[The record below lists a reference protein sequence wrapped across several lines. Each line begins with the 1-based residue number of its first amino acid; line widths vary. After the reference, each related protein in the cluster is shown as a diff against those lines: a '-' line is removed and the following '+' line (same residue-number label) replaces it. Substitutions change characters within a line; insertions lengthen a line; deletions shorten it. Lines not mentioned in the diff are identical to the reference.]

1 MKILIFLFLFT
12 TLTISAQ
19 DLSKVDKLIKSYPY
33 VSSIEELA
41 KKIDFGFNTDLEKA
55 KAAYTWLTLNI
66 VYFKEET
73 SLLKA
78 PEYIFYTSKE
88 DLEYRMK
95 WIRKT
100 NNNKVIS
107 ETFKNRK
114 GICLGYALI
123 FNKICDLLSIEN
135 QLIKGYV
142 KTLPKQI
149 GSLAKNKNHIWNTVK
164 INGNW
169 VLLDVT
175 FGVGA
180 SFMVNHKSQAELNN
194 TYFNIDKEKLNLTH
208 YPSEKKWLDF
218 MEQKPLKQFCDE
230 PIFDTTFLSSNAK
243 LISHKEGVI
252 LVDTKKKI
260 QLKVENLNFYTKI
273 SYSYNGNR
281 KAKKPAIYNYNSH
294 TEIVINNPLKNS
306 ILNIYFD
313 SVLAIQ
319 YKVVVK

>member
-1 MKILIFLFLFT
+1 MKILIFLFLFI
-12 TLTISAQ
+12 TLTISSQ
-19 DLSKVDKLIKSYPY
+19 DLSKDIKSYPY

-41 KKIDFGFNTDLEKA
+41 KKIDFAFNTDLEKA

-66 VYFKEET
+66 AYDKEET
-73 SLLKA
+73 SLLKVT
-78 PEYIFYTSKE
+78 ESIFYTSKE

-95 WIRKT
+95 WLRKT
-100 NNNKVIS
+100 NDNKVIS

-114 GICLGYALI
+114 GICVGYALI

-142 KTLPKQI
+142 KIHPKQI

-164 INGNW
+164 INGSW

-175 FGVGA
+175 FGVGT
-180 SFMVNHKSQAELNN
+180 SFMVNNKSQAELNN
-194 TYFNIDKEKLNLTH
+194 PYFNIEKEKLNLTH
-208 YPSEKKWLDF
+208 YPSEKKWIDF
-218 MEQKPLKQFCDE
+218 MGQKPLKQFCDE
-230 PIFDTTFLSSNAK
+230 PIFDTTFLSTNVK

-252 LVDTKKKI
+252 IVDTKKKI
-260 QLKVENLNFYTKI
+260 QLEVKNLNFDTKI

-281 KAKKPAIYNYNSH
+281 TAKKPAIYNYNSR

-306 ILNIYFD
+306 VLNIYFD
-313 SVLAIQ
+313 SILAIQ

>member
-19 DLSKVDKLIKSYPY
+19 NLSKVDKLIKSYPY

-114 GICLGYALI
+114 GI
-123 FNKICDLLSIEN
+123 
-135 QLIKGYV
+135 
-142 KTLPKQI
+142 
-149 GSLAKNKNHIWNTVK
+149 
-164 INGNW
+164 
-169 VLLDVT
+169 
-175 FGVGA
+175 
-180 SFMVNHKSQAELNN
+180 
-194 TYFNIDKEKLNLTH
+194 
-208 YPSEKKWLDF
+208 
-218 MEQKPLKQFCDE
+218 
-230 PIFDTTFLSSNAK
+230 
-243 LISHKEGVI
+243 
-252 LVDTKKKI
+252 
-260 QLKVENLNFYTKI
+260 
-273 SYSYNGNR
+273 
-281 KAKKPAIYNYNSH
+281 
-294 TEIVINNPLKNS
+294 
-306 ILNIYFD
+306 
-313 SVLAIQ
+313 
-319 YKVVVK
+319 